1 MTVIMLQ
8 NKCMNA
14 QKMPTKVIVLQQIE
28 IAHLLSHGDLLHS
41 ALVQVKLLSHI
52 YITEQNKPH

>member
-1 MTVIMLQ
+1 
-8 NKCMNA
+8 MNA

-52 YITEQNKPH
+52 YITEQNKPHWI